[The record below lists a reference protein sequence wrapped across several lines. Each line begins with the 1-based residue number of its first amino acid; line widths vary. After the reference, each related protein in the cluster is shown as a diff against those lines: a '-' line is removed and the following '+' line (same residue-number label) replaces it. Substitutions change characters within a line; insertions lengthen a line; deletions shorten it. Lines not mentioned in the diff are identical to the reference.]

1 MMESLDSAPLD
12 KITAVLQAAVP
23 IWAAGGRYLSGAA
36 ATRAEFLANAASYE
50 VLHLCCHGAE
60 GCTAGGATLLLAD
73 GPLIVD
79 DLTKIPPLDN
89 VALAVLSACWSG
101 QADWFNP
108 EESTDIGSLLLA
120 ADAARRWV
128 RR

>member
-60 GCTAGGATLLLAD
+60 GRTAGGARLPLAD

-79 DLTKIPPLDN
+79 DLTKIPPLDARGSSGMTIRSGP
-89 VALAVLSACWSG
+89 VARISSG
-101 QADWFNP
+101 
-108 EESTDIGSLLLA
+108 
-120 ADAARRWV
+120 
-128 RR
+128 